1 MSSDRLFVKRDSSLQ
16 LIDVTIPSYE
26 SSQDLVLYNVRIRID
41 GNAWGVSHRFSNF
54 HKLHKSLERLLPSV
68 SLPAFPGKHRI
79 KTLARASK
87 NEEFLSKRKGELED
101 YVNAIINIPEVQN
114 LEIVKAFLSLDNT
127 AQQALSQKARR
138 NSILGG
144 CVFGVPLHSF
154 SALNM
159 DVPHV
164 VEQCC
169 FYISEHGLDVPN
181 LFSGQTSSE
190 AIQRVRA
197 IYNTGDD
204 VDFSEYENGA
214 QVAAGTLVAFL
225 EEAPEAVVPDYL
237 YGEFVAV
244 TDIPKGDIM
253 TRAQS
258 LKEAQKKLPPIHRA
272 TLLSILTLVALLME
286 SNSGIDVS
294 SLVNV
299 FTPLFFRPKGPE
311 GEAKSAEVMKL
322 MLERRRAVFR
332 SSAVLE

>member
-1 MSSDRLFVKRDSSLQ
+1 MSNGRLFVKRDSSIQ
-16 LIDVTIPSYE
+16 FIDVTIPTFE
-26 SSQDLVLYNVRIRID
+26 VADDLVLYNVRIRLD
-41 GNAWGVSHRFSNF
+41 GSSWGVSHRFSNF
-54 HKLHKSLERLLPSV
+54 HKLHKSLERLLPGQN
-68 SLPAFPGKHRI
+68 LPPFPGKHRI
-79 KTLARASK
+79 RTLARVSK
-87 NEEFLSKRKGELED
+87 NEEFLAKRKGELED
-101 YVNAIINIPEVQN
+101 YLNSIVTIPAVQQ

-127 AQQALSQKARR
+127 AQQALSQKAKR

-144 CVFGVPLHSF
+144 AVFGVPLHSF
-154 SALNM
+154 GALNM

-169 FYISEHGLDVPN
+169 FYISENGLEEPE
-181 LFSGQTSSE
+181 LFGGHTAE

-197 IYNTGDD
+197 VYNTGAD

-225 EEAPEAVVPDYL
+225 QEAPEAVVPEYL

-272 TLLSILTLVALLME
+272 TLLSILTLIALIME
-286 SNSGIDVS
+286 SNNNIGVDQMVR
-294 SLVNV
+294 L
-299 FTPLFFRPKGPE
+299 FTPLFFRPKSEE
-311 GEAKSAEVMKL
+311 GQAKAAEVMKL
-322 MLERRRAVFR
+322 MLERKRAVFR
-332 SSAVLE
+332 ASAVLE